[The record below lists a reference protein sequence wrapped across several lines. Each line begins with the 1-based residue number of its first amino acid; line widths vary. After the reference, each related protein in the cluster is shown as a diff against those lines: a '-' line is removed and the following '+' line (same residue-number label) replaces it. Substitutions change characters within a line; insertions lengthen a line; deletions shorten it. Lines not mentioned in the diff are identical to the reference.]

1 LYNYDSKLMSFK
13 VYSPVSAL
21 PKNILFILKN
31 WIVPFLM
38 LLFVQKFKF
47 SVALKVA
54 CETFR

>member
-1 LYNYDSKLMSFK
+1 MSFK
-13 VYSPVSAL
+13 VYSRVSAL

-31 WIVPFLM
+31 WIAPFLM